1 MALWLDL
8 ARIAA
13 TGNLVLLGILGW
25 VWVNNYRQHRAQHT
39 LGLLVFA
46 GFLVIQNF
54 LWLYYYVFHP
64 GFIGW
69 FVDASPDV
77 QIGVTLLCGL
87 ELVALLFLTR
97 LTLQ

>member
-1 MALWLDL
+1 MTLWLDL

-25 VWVNNYRQHRAQHT
+25 VWSKNYRQHQAQHT

-46 GFLVIQNF
+46 AFLVIQNF
-54 LWLYYYVFHP
+54 LWLYYYVVHP

-69 FVDASPDV
+69 FVAASPDL
-77 QIGVTLLCGL
+77 QIGITLLCGL
-87 ELVALLFLTR
+87 ELAALLFLTR
-97 LTLQ
+97 LTLL

>member
-1 MALWLDL
+1 MAVWLDL
-8 ARIAA
+8 ARLAA

-25 VWVNNYRQHRAQHT
+25 VWVKNYRQHHAQHT

-46 GFLVIQNF
+46 GFLAIQNF
-54 LWLYYYVFHP
+54 LWLYYYVVHP

-69 FVDASPDV
+69 FVEASSDV
-77 QIGVTLLCGL
+77 QIGITLLCGL